1 MKLFLGYR
9 RRFLVS
15 SLFVV
20 SLAANSTIA
29 QTDKPSPQAS
39 PPATPQTSATPSPP
53 VANPADVSSIDA
65 IVTSVYEVHS
75 GDQGKKRD
83 WDRMRSL
90 FVPGA
95 RLILP
100 RPPQTPGGYSWRV
113 AAVEDYITR
122 SFPFLEQ
129 QGFFEKEVGRRTE
142 AWSNIAQ
149 VFSAYE
155 SRHKADDPKPFMRG
169 INSFQLINDGNRWWI
184 ATVLWQNED
193 EKNPMLES
201 ILKKP

>member
-9 RRFLVS
+9 RQFLVS
-15 SLFVV
+15 SLFVI
-20 SLAANSTIA
+20 SLAANTAIA

-39 PPATPQTSATPSPP
+39 PQASATPSPP
-53 VANPADVSSIDA
+53 AANPADVSSIDA
-65 IVTSVYEVHS
+65 IVTAVYEVHS

-113 AAVEDYITR
+113 APVEDYITK

-129 QGFFEKEVGRRTE
+129 QDSSKRR
-142 AWSNIAQ
+142 WGGGLRLGPISRRS
-149 VFSAYE
+149 SAPTNHVA
-155 SRHKADDPKPFMRG
+155 RPMIP
-169 INSFQLINDGNRWWI
+169 
-184 ATVLWQNED
+184 
-193 EKNPMLES
+193 NPLCAAS
-201 ILKKP
+201 TAFN